1 MLKGIRISRGVAL
14 GRLYLYVPFVP
25 QVEQGPCMPG
35 GEEAQRKAYL
45 RAKKASA
52 KELCDLAEALQA
64 HGSAQSGIFQAHL
77 EILDDVVMEEE
88 ILDAI
93 TQERATA
100 GEAVDRVYRV
110 YAKAVARAGEPVIR
124 ERARDLDDV
133 RGRILRNLQGVPEKN
148 LAGLTQPCI
157 VAAEELLPSQIAQ
170 MNPAVVQGLAAQ
182 KGSATCHAAI
192 VAQSL
197 GLPAVFGI
205 EGLMEQAQD
214 GVRAVLDGEE
224 GTLVLAPDDETWAHY
239 ERQALRARR
248 LAKQA
253 AAYMERPAVTLD
265 GCRVDICLNLGDGVL
280 PPELAQS
287 DGVGLLRTEF
297 LFMQKEHLPTEEE
310 QFTAYRQVLE
320 GARGKPVTLRT
331 LDIGGDKQLPYLPL
345 PREENPFLGVRAV
358 RLCFARPQIFRT
370 QLRAA
375 LRASVYGQLWLM
387 FPMVGSLDDWRRA
400 REAFL
405 DVKEELTASGVPV
418 AGSIRLGVMIEVP
431 SAALLARQLA
441 AEVDFASV
449 GTNDL
454 CQYLFAA
461 DRTNKDVA
469 PYAQKY
475 APVLLELLGNV
486 AAAFN
491 AAGKP
496 LSICGELGGDA
507 LAAAALVGLGYRKL
521 SMPPVHMGYVKQV
534 ICTGRCADMQKLARS
549 LLERQTQSEAEALLN
564 RYYELAVR

>member
-1 MLKGIRISRGVAL
+1 MLKGVRISRGVAL
-14 GRLYLYVPFVP
+14 GRLYLYAPFVP

-35 GEEAQRKAYL
+35 GEEAQRQAYR
-45 RAKKASA
+45 RAKEASA
-52 KELCDLAEALQA
+52 KELLGLAEALQA
-64 HGSAQSGIFQAHL
+64 RGSAQSGIFQAHL

-100 GEAVDRVYRV
+100 GEAVDRVYRA
-110 YAKAVARAGEPVIR
+110 YAKAVARAREPVIR

-280 PPELAQS
+280 PPELA
-287 DGVGLLRTEF
+287 
-297 LFMQKEHLPTEEE
+297 
-310 QFTAYRQVLE
+310 
-320 GARGKPVTLRT
+320 
-331 LDIGGDKQLPYLPL
+331 
-345 PREENPFLGVRAV
+345 
-358 RLCFARPQIFRT
+358 
-370 QLRAA
+370 
-375 LRASVYGQLWLM
+375 
-387 FPMVGSLDDWRRA
+387 
-400 REAFL
+400 
-405 DVKEELTASGVPV
+405 
-418 AGSIRLGVMIEVP
+418 
-431 SAALLARQLA
+431 
-441 AEVDFASV
+441 
-449 GTNDL
+449 
-454 CQYLFAA
+454 
-461 DRTNKDVA
+461 
-469 PYAQKY
+469 
-475 APVLLELLGNV
+475 
-486 AAAFN
+486 
-491 AAGKP
+491 
-496 LSICGELGGDA
+496 
-507 LAAAALVGLGYRKL
+507 
-521 SMPPVHMGYVKQV
+521 
-534 ICTGRCADMQKLARS
+534 
-549 LLERQTQSEAEALLN
+549 
-564 RYYELAVR
+564 

>member
-1 MLKGIRISRGVAL
+1 MLKGVRISRGVAL
-14 GRLYLYVPFVP
+14 GRLYLYAPFVP

-35 GEEAQRKAYL
+35 GEEAQRQAYR
-45 RAKKASA
+45 RAKEASA
-52 KELCDLAEALQA
+52 KELLGLAEALQA
-64 HGSAQSGIFQAHL
+64 RGSAQSGIFQAHL

-100 GEAVDRVYRV
+100 GEAVDRVYRA
-110 YAKAVARAGEPVIR
+110 YAKAVARAREPVIR

-133 RGRILRNLQGVPEKN
+133 RGRILRNLQGVP
-148 LAGLTQPCI
+148 
-157 VAAEELLPSQIAQ
+157 
-170 MNPAVVQGLAAQ
+170 AQ

-297 LFMQKEHLPTEEE
+297 LFMPKGQLPAEEE

-320 GARGKPVTLRT
+320 GAGGKPVTLRT

-461 DRTNKDVA
+461 DRTNRDVA

-475 APVLLELLGNV
+475 APVLLELLGGI
-486 AAAFN
+486 AAAFD

-507 LAAAALVGLGYRKL
+507 LATAALVGLGYRKL

-549 LLERQTQSEAEALLN
+549 LLERQTQSEAEALLH

>member
-14 GRLYLYVPFVP
+14 GRLYLYAPFVP

-52 KELCDLAEALQA
+52 KELYDLAEALQA
-64 HGSAQSGIFQAHL
+64 HGSAQSGIFRAHL

-100 GEAVDRVYRV
+100 GEAVDRVYRA

-239 ERQALRARR
+239 DGRPCVRADW
-248 LAKQA
+248 QSMA

-320 GARGKPVTLRT
+320 GA
-331 LDIGGDKQLPYLPL
+331 Q
-345 PREENPFLGVRAV
+345 
-358 RLCFARPQIFRT
+358 
-370 QLRAA
+370 
-375 LRASVYGQLWLM
+375 GQ
-387 FPMVGSLDDWRRA
+387 A
-400 REAFL
+400 
-405 DVKEELTASGVPV
+405 
-418 AGSIRLGVMIEVP
+418 
-431 SAALLARQLA
+431 
-441 AEVDFASV
+441 
-449 GTNDL
+449 
-454 CQYLFAA
+454 
-461 DRTNKDVA
+461 
-469 PYAQKY
+469 
-475 APVLLELLGNV
+475 
-486 AAAFN
+486 
-491 AAGKP
+491 
-496 LSICGELGGDA
+496 GDA
-507 LAAAALVGLGYRKL
+507 AHTGYRRRQAAALSAPARARKTL
-521 SMPPVHMGYVKQV
+521 FWG
-534 ICTGRCADMQKLARS
+534 CAR
-549 LLERQTQSEAEALLN
+549 
-564 RYYELAVR
+564 